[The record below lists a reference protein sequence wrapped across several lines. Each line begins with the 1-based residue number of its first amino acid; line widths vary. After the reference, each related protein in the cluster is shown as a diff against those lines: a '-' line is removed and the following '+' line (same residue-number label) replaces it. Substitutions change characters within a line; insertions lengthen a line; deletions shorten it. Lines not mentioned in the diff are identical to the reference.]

1 MTKEIKPSDV
11 ESTAS
16 PDQPVPQ
23 EPNADEMKEMVPNAK
38 PKVDVSSLLKP
49 IPTIKLLNE
58 SVDLTDKLSIS
69 DKEMNIEEL
78 SQDNL
83 LDSNL
88 LLMNADDD
96 INEEED
102 LLNSNLE
109 DELLNSGNKVVNL
122 LDDPI
127 TDDELEMKF

>member
-1 MTKEIKPSDV
+1 MTKEFKPIDV

-49 IPTIKLLNE
+49 IPTIRLLNE
-58 SVDLTDKLSIS
+58 SADETDKLSIS

-78 SQDNL
+78 S
-83 LDSNL
+83 
-88 LLMNADDD
+88 
-96 INEEED
+96 
-102 LLNSNLE
+102 
-109 DELLNSGNKVVNL
+109 
-122 LDDPI
+122 
-127 TDDELEMKF
+127 

>member
-1 MTKEIKPSDV
+1 
-11 ESTAS
+11 
-16 PDQPVPQ
+16 
-23 EPNADEMKEMVPNAK
+23 MVPNAK
-38 PKVDVSSLLKP
+38 PKIDVSSLLKP
-49 IPTIKLLNE
+49 VPTIRLLNE
-58 SVDLTDKLSIS
+58 TVDETDKLSIS

-102 LLNSNLE
+102 LLNSNL
-109 DELLNSGNKVVNL
+109 DDDLLNSGNKVVNL
-122 LDDPI
+122 LDDLI
-127 TDDELEMKF
+127 TDDELEIKFK

>member
-1 MTKEIKPSDV
+1 M
-11 ESTAS
+11 
-16 PDQPVPQ
+16 PQ

-38 PKVDVSSLLKP
+38 PKIDVSSLLKP
-49 IPTIKLLNE
+49 VPTIKLLNE
-58 SVDLTDKLSIS
+58 SVDVTDKHSIS

-88 LLMNADDD
+88 LLMNADDE

-102 LLNSNLE
+102 LLNSNID

>member
-1 MTKEIKPSDV
+1 MIKESKPSDV

-49 IPTIKLLNE
+49 IPTIRLLNE
-58 SVDLTDKLSIS
+58 SVDVTDKLSIS

-78 SQDNL
+78 GQDNL

-88 LLMNADDD
+88 LFMNADDD

>member
-49 IPTIKLLNE
+49 IPTIRLLNE
-58 SVDLTDKLSIS
+58 SVDVTDKLSIS

-78 SQDNL
+78 GQDNL

-88 LLMNADDD
+88 LFMNADDD